1 MNAVAE
7 TVILI
12 FGLVALGYGSAVSGL
27 LRVETGDALSEFA
40 VTIAVP
46 MLLFRT
52 MAHADFGGSL
62 PLALWVAYFGA
73 IFLNWTIGHKLVRLL
88 YGRDARAGV
97 VAGLA
102 SSFSNLVLFGIP
114 FMQGI
119 YGQRGVAIMSLIIA
133 VHLPILMASSIVL
146 FEWASLADGVSRQ
159 RMSVAQMVR
168 DFLSKLFTNPLIIGI
183 LGGLAWRLTGWPL
196 PGVAARF
203 VDTIANIAGPVA
215 LFAMGT
221 GLKKFGISGNV
232 APAITTSALKL
243 LAMPAIVLVFAWS
256 IGLPPYTATIA
267 VVAASLP
274 TGVNPYLIATR
285 FGTGQAL
292 ASNTLS
298 ISTLSAAVTTSLWLF
313 VTHLVF
319 GTMTLSG
326 P

>member
-1 MNAVAE
+1 MSAVAE

-12 FGLVALGYGSAVSGL
+12 FGLVALGYGSAISGL

-46 MLLFRT
+46 MLLFHT

-62 PLALWVAYFGA
+62 PLALWLAYFGA
-73 IFLNWTIGHKLVRLL
+73 VVVNWTIGHKVVRRFF
-88 YGRDARAGV
+88 GRDARAGV

-102 SSFSNLVLFGIP
+102 SSFSNMVLFGIP

-119 YGQRGVAIMSLIIA
+119 YGHRGVAIMSLIVA
-133 VHLPILMASSIVL
+133 VHLPIMMAASIVL
-146 FEWASLADGVSRQ
+146 FEWARVADGVAEKRA
-159 RMSVAQMVR
+159 SVHEMVR
-168 DFLSKLFTNPLIIGI
+168 DFFAKLFVNPLIIGI
-183 LGGLAWRLTGWPL
+183 LAGLAWRITGWSL
-196 PGVAARF
+196 PAVAARF
-203 VDTIANIAGPVA
+203 VDTIAGIAGPVA

-232 APAITTSALKL
+232 APALATSVLKL
-243 LAMPAIVLVFAWS
+243 AVLPALVLALS
-256 IGLPPYTATIA
+256 LLIGLPHYTATIA
-267 VVAASLP
+267 VVASSLP
-274 TGVNPYLIATR
+274 CGVNPYLIATR

-298 ISTLSAAVTTSLWLF
+298 ISTLAAALTTSFWLF
-313 VTHLVF
+313 AASAIF
-319 GTMTLSG
+319 GTHILSG